1 MIRLLAT
8 ASLLRHRA
16 RTALAVA
23 GVAVS
28 AAMLLD
34 MVMLSTGMRESFRS
48 LLERGSFQ
56 VRVGP
61 RGAMPFDGEATVG
74 GAAGLLDTLRAI
86 PGVTVVAPVLGAS
99 LHAPQG
105 EGAVAAFALGVTAG
119 SQGDYTL
126 QEGREASG
134 AGEAVLN
141 DPMLT
146 AVRRRVGDTLSL
158 GTGFD
163 PQLRTFT
170 GLRTLRI
177 VGRVRFRYLAT
188 EQRGVAL
195 PLPTLQAM
203 GGDARRDRL
212 SLVMLRVD
220 SAADVEVVRAGI
232 EAALPRVSAL
242 STATA
247 LQQAEQ
253 RLGYFRQLA
262 FILGSISLV
271 VGFLLVTTIVTVSVN
286 ERIGEIAVMR
296 AIGVSRGHVVQQ
308 VVLEGLVLSLVGTG
322 GGLALGLV
330 TARWLNS
337 ILSTF
342 PGLPEAVDFF
352 LFQPGPAV
360 AALGMLV
367 LTGLAAGAVPAWRAA
382 TLPIAGTLRRD
393 AVA

>member
-1 MIRLLAT
+1 MIGVLAA

-28 AAMLLD
+28 AAMVLD

-48 LLERGSFQ
+48 LLERGGFQ

-74 GAAGLLDTLRAI
+74 GGAGLLDTLRAI
-86 PGVTVVAPVLGAS
+86 RGITMVAPVLGAT
-99 LHAPQG
+99 LHAPQPG
-105 EGAVAAFALGVTAG
+105 GAVAAFALGVIAG
-119 SQGDYTL
+119 SQGDYVL
-126 QEGREASG
+126 QEGHEAV
-134 AGEAVLN
+134 ADGEVVLN
-141 DPMLT
+141 DPMLA
-146 AVRRRVGDTLSL
+146 AVRRRVGDTLTL
-158 GTGFD
+158 ATGYD
-163 PQLRTFT
+163 PQLRTFS
-170 GLRTLRI
+170 GGRTLRI
-177 VGRVRFRYLAT
+177 AGRVRFRYLAAD
-188 EQRGVAL
+188 QRGAAL
-195 PLPTLQAM
+195 PLATLQAM

-220 SAADVEVVRAGI
+220 PAADVEAIRAGI
-232 EAALPRVSAL
+232 DAALPRVSAL

-253 RLGYFRQLA
+253 RLSYFRQLA

-271 VGFLLVTTIVTVSVN
+271 VGFLLVTTIVTVSVH
-286 ERIGEIAVMR
+286 ERVGEIAVMR
-296 AIGVSRGHVVQQ
+296 AIGVSRRHVVQQ
-308 VVLEGLVLSLVGTG
+308 VVLEGLVLSLAGSA

-330 TARWLNS
+330 TARWLDS
-337 ILSTF
+337 ILATF
-342 PGLPEAVDFF
+342 PGLPESVDFF
-352 LFQPGPAV
+352 LFQSIPAL

-367 LTGLAAGAVPAWRAA
+367 LTGLAAGAIPAWRAA
-382 TLPIAGTLRRD
+382 TLPVAATLRRE

>member
-1 MIRLLAT
+1 MIGTLAA

-16 RTALAVA
+16 RTLLAVA

-34 MVMLSTGMRESFRS
+34 MVMLSTGMRESFRG
-48 LLERGSFQ
+48 LLERNGFHI
-56 VRVGP
+56 RVGP
-61 RGAMPFDGEATVG
+61 RGTMPFDGEATVG

-86 PGVTVVAPVLGAS
+86 RGVEVVAPVLGGTV
-99 LHAPQG
+99 HAPSG
-105 EGAVAAFALGVTAG
+105 DGAVSAFALGLIAG

-126 QEGREASG
+126 REGREAAG
-134 AGEAVLN
+134 ADEVVLN
-141 DPMLT
+141 DAMLAAT
-146 AVRRRVGDTLSL
+146 RARLGDTLAL
-158 GTGFD
+158 AVGYD
-163 PQLRTFT
+163 PQLRQFT
-170 GLRTLRI
+170 GRRRLRI
-177 VGRVRFRYLAT
+177 VGRVRFSFLAT
-188 EQRGVAL
+188 DQRAVAL
-195 PLPTLQAM
+195 PMGTLQSM
-203 GGDARRDRL
+203 GGAQRRDRL
-212 SLVMLRVD
+212 SLVMLRV
-220 SAADVEVVRAGI
+220 SPGADVEAIRAGI
-232 EAALPRVSAL
+232 DRAVPRVAAL

-247 LQQAEQ
+247 LQQAEE

-262 FILGSISLV
+262 LILGSISLV

-296 AIGVSRGHVVQQ
+296 AIGVSRLHVVQQ
-308 VVLEGLVLSLVGTG
+308 VVLEGLVLSLAGTA

-330 TARWLNS
+330 TARWLNA

-352 LFQPGPAV
+352 LFQPGPAL

-367 LTGLAAGAVPAWRAA
+367 LTGIAAGAVPAWRAA
-382 TLPIAGTLRRD
+382 ARPIAGTLRRE